1 MFLTF
6 VHVRCR
12 TEEIMSPAIM
22 LKQYNAT
29 VLLNPVLFLPLL
41 FSILYLI
48 KLLRSSKLKLPPSPP
63 KLPIIGNIHQVGKL
77 PHRSFRTLSE
87 KYGPLMLLHMG
98 QTPTLVVS
106 SAEIAREIMMA
117 HDAFTERP
125 RIRVADTL
133 FCGCTDI
140 AFCPYGDYWRQAK
153 KICVLEL
160 LTQRRVRMFQLVRE
174 QEVSR
179 MVENIRQSCHSGSSI
194 GLCEMFETIANNIIS
209 RSVLGRVYE
218 REDGN
223 KSFGELS
230 RRAMDLLG
238 SFCFRDFF
246 PSLGW
251 MDVLTGLTAKLE
263 RISSELHTFLDQVI
277 EEHLVLMNDDDKSDN
292 KDFVDI
298 LLHLQ
303 QDGMLDIG
311 LTQENLKAI
320 VLDMFMGGTDN
331 IAATMVWAMA
341 ELVKNPSIMKKAQE
355 EVRRVV
361 GRNSSVTETDI
372 NETDYLK
379 CVVKETLRLHAP
391 VMVSRQNPT
400 GTKLQGYDIPPK
412 TIVLVNTWAIQRDP
426 ELWDKPEEFIPERF
440 LNSSVDFKGQ
450 YSQFTPFGAGRRGC
464 PGISFAVAGAEYVLA
479 NLLYWFDW
487 KLPDSQSCEDLDMDD
502 YYALVIRKKVPLH
515 LVPMLPSF
523 S

>member
-1 MFLTF
+1 
-6 VHVRCR
+6 
-12 TEEIMSPAIM
+12 MSPAI
-22 LKQYNAT
+22 LLQQLWQEFNAT
-29 VLLNPVLFLPLL
+29 VLFNPVLFFPLL
-41 FSILYLI
+41 FFVVYLF
-48 KLLRSSKLKLPPSPP
+48 KLSRSRKLNFPPSPP

-77 PHRSFRTLSE
+77 PHRSFRILSE
-87 KYGPLMLLHMG
+87 KYGPLMLLHLG

-106 SAEIAREIMMA
+106 SAEIAREILMT
-117 HDAFTERP
+117 HDAFIGRP
-125 RIRVADTL
+125 QIRVVNTL

-160 LTQRRVRMFQLVRE
+160 LTQRRVRTFQLVRE

-179 MVENIRQSCHSGSSI
+179 MIESIRQTCHSGSAI
-194 GLCEMFETIANNIIS
+194 ALCEMFETIANNIIS

-218 REDGN
+218 RESGN
-223 KSFGELS
+223 KGFGELS
-230 RRAMDLLG
+230 RRAMDLIG
-238 SFCFRDFF
+238 AFCFKDFF

-251 MDVLTGLTAKLE
+251 MDVLTGLTSKLE
-263 RISSELHTFLDQVI
+263 RVSSELHTFLDQVI
-277 EEHLVLMNDDDKSDN
+277 EEHLVMMNGEDKSDM

-320 VLDMFMGGTDN
+320 LLDMFIGGTDN
-331 IAATMVWAMA
+331 IAATMEWAMA

-361 GRNSSVTETDI
+361 GKKSSVIETDV
-372 NETDYLK
+372 NEMDYLK
-379 CVVKETLRLHAP
+379 YVVKETLRLHAP

-400 GTKLQGYDIPPK
+400 GTKLEGYDIPPK

-426 ELWDKPEEFIPERF
+426 KLWDKAEEFIPERF

-450 YSQFTPFGAGRRGC
+450 QSHFTPFGAGKRGC

-487 KLPDSQSCEDLDMDD
+487 KLPDSRRCEDLDMND
-502 YYALVIRKKVPLH
+502 YYALVIRKKVPLL
-515 LVPMLPSF
+515 LVPMLHSF